1 MSDQPAPFELRESSA
16 WDLEGLEAW
25 LGEAVIPLR
34 LGIAAARAPLIVPL
48 WFRYE
53 DGGFWCVTHRDAH
66 VLEAVRE
73 QPSCAIDISTNDVP
87 YRGVRGAGTVRV
99 VPERGPELIEFMVE
113 RYLGGSGSRLAR
125 WLLGRRDEEVGL
137 RITPQW
143 LTSWD
148 FSARMGDVERPART

>member
-1 MSDQPAPFELRESSA
+1 MSDRSEPFELRDSSA
-16 WDLEGLEAW
+16 WDLKGLEAF

-34 LGIAAARAPLIVPL
+34 LGIAAAKAPLIVPL
-48 WFRYE
+48 WFRYQ

-66 VLEAVRE
+66 VVAAVRE

-87 YRGVRGAGTVRV
+87 YRGVRGAGMVRV
-99 VPERGPELIEFMVE
+99 VPERGPALIEFMVE
-113 RYLGGSGSRLAR
+113 RYLGGSDSRLAR
-125 WLLGRRDEEVGL
+125 WLLGRREEEVGL